1 MGLGLGLGLATR
13 TFGVSARFAP
23 FALPSREGL
32 PRRADPADGGWRAP
46 PRRRGVRFFSSFE
59 QKNSTPRRRAS
70 GHCAAARLGATHA
83 RPSGAREGDLLI
95 ARSRA
100 AGTSH
105 RARRLPVGRRAFE
118 HFCSLETRGAG
129 DVFGGAS
136 FEDERPILETT
147 SGDGL
152 QTVPATHFSP
162 AAEPRVDPRGSN
174 AQHHG
179 ATARR
184 ASARADSTRGRFGD
198 AEPRRALR
206 PASGGGERSE
216 GSLYRNLL

>member
-1 MGLGLGLGLATR
+1 LGSRRGSRRSLFLLGKD
-13 TFGVSARFAP
+13 
-23 FALPSREGL
+23 E
-32 PRRADPADGGWRAP
+32 RRADPADGGWRAP
-46 PRRRGVRFFSSFE
+46 PRRRGVRFFSSKE
-59 QKNSTPRRRAS
+59 EKKSTPRRRAS

-83 RPSGAREGDLLI
+83 RASAAREGDFLI

-105 RARRLPVGRRAFE
+105 RARRLPVARRALE

-152 QTVPATHFSP
+152 PTVSATHFSP

-184 ASARADSTRGRFGD
+184 ASARADSTLCEVDSATRSPGARS
-198 AEPRRALR
+198 ARRRAEE
-206 PASGGGERSE
+206 SGARALSIETCFERI
-216 GSLYRNLL
+216 R